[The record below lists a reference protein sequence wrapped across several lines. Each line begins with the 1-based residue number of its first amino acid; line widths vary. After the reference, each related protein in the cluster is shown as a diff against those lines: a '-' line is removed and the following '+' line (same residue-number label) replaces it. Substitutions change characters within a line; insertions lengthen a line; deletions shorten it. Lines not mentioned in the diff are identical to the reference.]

1 MTPGEILKQKI
12 VYPNL
17 QDMKLSDPDKYREI
31 TKTIILDKLSET
43 LPYYNEWQTRNN
55 EYPVYEA
62 SLTDLEDVLSGLDF
76 SIYDMGLEG
85 KRELTEYF
93 YQVCSPYRF
102 QEIVDIANS
111 YDLDTSLKIKNLV
124 NRSFRKFYSN
134 RQRILSN
141 IKKYVPNILERG
153 NPSILNY
160 VPFQNPKIGIEWLSQ
175 CKFITLSEICEGWIL
190 LLCIDLDLFS
200 PETFHYD
207 LIDFVGRENADLLIE
222 KLAIFLAG
230 CPYKK
235 HPFIS
240 IERQLLKRVAKYRK
254 LLNKFHILSLPMRE
268 LKVKTNKLQYDV
280 FTYLLPYR
288 LTKAQQILFKTK
300 MDSLEE
306 ISIVIPNESNSSETY
321 FKFLFKNDEDKIFR
335 ILTDISD
342 LNPYSEN
349 KNETRARSNSNENKV
364 PKDQKTL
371 CSENE
376 KETKDQPNSNERT
389 PKDQKNSPYIST
401 IDRIIAKSVMASEL
415 RFNENIITFTNA
427 NGITYSLRS
436 VRIRHNFNPKI
447 LEKINHKFNLVKDWS
462 GKRVENKIEHKFLF
476 EPANDL
482 SFLLAEIER
491 LTQNHYIETD
501 DTFPQSGEFE
511 IPWRFVKFYDGTLT
525 IIHPN
530 PSRRG
535 TYTPYHFRNSDI
547 LKSFEDIRPYIEKR
561 SPKLRVQAVDGVIT
575 CLLNFKEFM
584 SVVAQY
590 KDWEKEEEIDFINSI
605 RPNKDISKE
614 VFARNRIIKKSP
626 YLSYLSSLQH
636 DDFTIKYLLERVI
649 HESGQIDTDEYGYL
663 FTIKSAYYQ
672 TVLLY
677 ENISDSSRSSILFYI
692 DPSKYEEAVEVIR
705 KFLASEIKNKR
716 QKLSYGQIRFNNPSI
731 RMIKR
736 IKHTDFIDWKYNLIY
751 NL

>member
-1 MTPGEILKQKI
+1 MICLWMLKIAKEDMTPKEILKHKI
-12 VYPNL
+12 IYPNL
-17 QDMKLSDPDKYREI
+17 QDIKLSDPEKYREI
-31 TKTIILDKLSET
+31 TETIILDKLSET
-43 LPYYNEWQTRNN
+43 LPYYNQWQSRNN

-62 SLTDLEDVLSGLDF
+62 SLTDLEDVLSKLDY

-102 QEIVDIANS
+102 QDIVNIANS

-134 RQRILSN
+134 RQRVLSN
-141 IKKYVPNILERG
+141 IKKYVPNVLEKK

-160 VPFQNPKIGIEWLSQ
+160 MPFQNPKIGIEWLSQ
-175 CKFITLSEICEGWIL
+175 CKFLTLSEICEGWIL

-200 PETFHYD
+200 PQTFFYD
-207 LIDFVGRENADLLIE
+207 LIDFVGGENADLLIE

-240 IERQLLKRVAKYRK
+240 IERQLLKRVAKYRR
-254 LLNKFHILSLPMRE
+254 LFNKSHILSLPMRE
-268 LKVKTNKLQYDV
+268 LKVKNNKLQYDV

-306 ISIVIPNESNSSETY
+306 MSIVIPNESNSSETY

-335 ILTDISD
+335 ILNDILD
-342 LNPYSEN
+342 LNSCSEN
-349 KNETRARSNSNENKV
+349 KNETKVQQKSNEKKV
-364 PKDQKTL
+364 PKDQK
-371 CSENE
+371 N
-376 KETKDQPNSNERT
+376 P
-389 PKDQKNSPYIST
+389 PYVGT
-401 IDRIIAKSVMASEL
+401 NDRIIAKSVMASEL
-415 RFNENIITFTNA
+415 RFNENIITFTNT

-436 VRIRHNFNPKI
+436 VRINHNFNPNI

-462 GKRVENKIEHKFLF
+462 RKREGTKNEHNFLF

-491 LTQNHYIETD
+491 LTQNQHVQTD
-501 DTFPQSGEFE
+501 KTFPQSGEFE
-511 IPWRFVKFYDGTLT
+511 IPWRFVKFFDGTL
-525 IIHPN
+525 IIFHPN

-535 TYTPYHFRNSDI
+535 TYTPFHFRNSDI
-547 LKSFEDIRPYIEKR
+547 IKSFEDIRPYIEKR
-561 SPKLRVQAVDGVIT
+561 SPKLRVQAEDGVIT
-575 CLLNFKEFM
+575 GLLNFKEFM

-590 KDWEKEEEIDFINSI
+590 KDWEENEDIDFIFPI
-605 RPNKDISKE
+605 RPNKDVSKE
-614 VFARNRIIKKSP
+614 VFARNPIIKKSP

-636 DDFTIKYLLERVI
+636 GNFTIKYLLERVI
-649 HESGQIDTDEYGYL
+649 HERGQIDTDEYGYL
-663 FTIKSAYYQ
+663 FTLKSKSYKMI
-672 TVLLY
+672 LLY

-692 DPSKYEEAVEVIR
+692 DPCKHEESVEKIR
-705 KFLASEIKNKR
+705 KFLASDITNKR
-716 QKLSYGQIRFNNPSI
+716 QRLLYRQVWTNDSCIL
-731 RMIKR
+731 MIKR
-736 IKHTDFIDWKYNLIY
+736 IKHIELTDWKYNLNV